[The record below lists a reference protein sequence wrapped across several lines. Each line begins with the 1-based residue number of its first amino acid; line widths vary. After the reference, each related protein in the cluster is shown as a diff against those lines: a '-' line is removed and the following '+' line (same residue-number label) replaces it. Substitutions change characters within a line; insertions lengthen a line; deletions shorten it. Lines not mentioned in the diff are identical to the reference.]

1 MYNIRFLW
9 FIVLKKLGLIGIF
22 MDKRGFTMKKQIL
35 VVDDD
40 EINREVLDAIL
51 SEDYNVLKADN
62 GREAL
67 DILEANPENISLVI
81 LDVIMPVM
89 DGYEVLDIIKSN
101 PELSS
106 IPVIFATQNDS
117 EESEIVALEHG
128 ATDFVTKPYR
138 PKIIKHRAASL
149 KFP

>member
-1 MYNIRFLW
+1 MRFLR
-9 FIVLKKLGLIGIF
+9 FIVSQKLGFIGIF
-22 MDKRGFTMKKQIL
+22 MDKRGFTIKKQIL

-67 DILEANPENISLVI
+67 DILEENPENISLVI

-106 IPVIFATQNDS
+106 IPVIVATQNDS
-117 EESEIVALEHG
+117 EESKIAALEHG

-138 PKIIKHRAASL
+138 PKII
-149 KFP
+149 

>member
-1 MYNIRFLW
+1 
-9 FIVLKKLGLIGIF
+9 
-22 MDKRGFTMKKQIL
+22 MKKQIL
-35 VVDDD
+35 VVDDN

-101 PELSS
+101 PDLSS
-106 IPVIFATQNDS
+106 IRDYVQGYFYAKPSPATEYEKRLQR
-117 EESEIVALEHG
+117 
-128 ATDFVTKPYR
+128 K
-138 PKIIKHRAASL
+138 
-149 KFP
+149 